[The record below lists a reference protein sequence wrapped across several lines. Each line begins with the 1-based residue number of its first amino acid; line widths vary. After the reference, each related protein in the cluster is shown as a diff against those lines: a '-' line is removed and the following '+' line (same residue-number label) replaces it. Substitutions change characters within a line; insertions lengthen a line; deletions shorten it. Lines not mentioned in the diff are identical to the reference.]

1 MPCLGFRLLLM
12 GAGPATA
19 FRPFWRVGPSPFS
32 RASPSFRGLTHSQ
45 KGRSNVNQNCKRTS
59 ELEVMSS
66 NDNYKNKARRPT
78 KNREF

>member
-1 MPCLGFRLLLM
+1 MPWFSLIADGSRSCDRL
-12 GAGPATA
+12 PAISGE
-19 FRPFWRVGPSPFS
+19 WSKPSS

-59 ELEVMSS
+59 ALEVMSS

>member
-19 FRPFWRVGPSPFS
+19 FRPFLESGPSPFS

-59 ELEVMSS
+59 EPELMSS
-66 NDNYKNKARRPT
+66 NDNTKQNRQPT

>member
-1 MPCLGFRLLLM
+1 MPWFSLIADASRSCDRL
-12 GAGPATA
+12 PAISGS
-19 FRPFWRVGPSPFS
+19 GPSPFS

-59 ELEVMSS
+59 ELEVMRS

>member
-1 MPCLGFRLLLM
+1 MPWFSLIADESRSCDRLPAISGEWSKPLQSGFALL
-12 GAGPATA
+12 P
-19 FRPFWRVGPSPFS
+19 
-32 RASPSFRGLTHSQ
+32 GLTHSQ
-45 KGRSNVNQNCKRTS
+45 KGRSNVNQNCKRIS